1 MDFFNVYVKLDHSD
15 QESTFYEYLGGM
27 EQDLHKGEL
36 QNQVHHLPDGT
47 WLLRTW
53 SDVLPSEIIVEK
65 LSSALAGFLVDVKE
79 KDILKVLISKRYPF
93 EDIEDVEAVKRFCY
107 KLLDTGMDGTPSR
120 ESHIHTIQRNLS
132 QFILETGSV
141 HLNGFVTFRLREY
154 EDKLQEIV
162 DYAVEEYLLDQ
173 QYEEFIGLLQ
183 YFVYFQEPLTPL
195 VHLLHK
201 GDQEFSILNEQ
212 FTPVKAPPISGV
224 VAHMADQELE
234 MEDVVVS
241 TLIALSP
248 VRVLIHTQEPDT
260 LIISTICRIFG
271 ERVELCSHCPKCNL
285 FYHHARKRD
294 QGT

>member
-1 MDFFNVYVKLDHSD
+1 MDFFNVYVNLDNSD
-15 QESTFYEYLGGM
+15 QESKFIEYLSNM
-27 EQDLHKGEL
+27 EHDLHKGDL
-36 QNQVHHLPDGT
+36 QNKLYHLPDGT
-47 WLLRTW
+47 WLLKTW
-53 SDVLPSEIIVEK
+53 SDVLSSVTIVEK
-65 LSSALAGFLVDVKE
+65 LSCALAGFIVDVKE
-79 KDILKVLISKRYPF
+79 RDILKVLITKRYSF
-93 EDIEDVEAVKRFCY
+93 EDIGDHEAVERFCNR
-107 KLLDTGMDGTPSR
+107 LLNTGSDGSPSR
-120 ESHIHTIQRNLS
+120 EAHIQTIQRNLS
-132 QFILETGSV
+132 QFISETGSV

-212 FTPVKAPPISGV
+212 FTPIKAPPISGV
-224 VAHMADQELE
+224 VARMADQELE

-248 VRVLIHTQEPDT
+248 VRVLIHTLEPDA

-285 FYHHARKRD
+285 FHHHVRQRD